1 MVLLFNVR
9 VGYKEPEVT
18 VESKRQV
25 PKPGPVDDDQEDRE
39 DELPTVV
46 LMKEGDVDQEE
57 YMEFLQKKKEK
68 KSADTGE

>member
-1 MVLLFNVR
+1 MFFNAR

-25 PKPGPVDDDQEDRE
+25 SKPGPVDDDQEDRE

-46 LMKEGDVDQEE
+46 VMKEGDINQEE
-57 YMEFLQKKKEK
+57 YTEFLQKKKEK
-68 KSADTGE
+68 RSTDTGE